1 MGFFLLTGQCDVL
14 QGGSSQQRV
23 PDRLLDGGGSRS
35 LGSCWPSQRHAAE
48 VAMLQKLR
56 RRRRMRMRRRRRC
69 SCIIARHMTK
79 VNGCAWG
86 QVHTRA
92 FPSQLDKNESPT
104 RAQFLHPH
112 PWSHL
117 APQAPAVAA
126 HPRETEP
133 SNTPPHQRRQEPT
146 GVAVDA
152 REGGGKEHSERR
164 DACFSMGDGLLRKSL
179 PWGWS

>member
-1 MGFFLLTGQCDVL
+1 M
-14 QGGSSQQRV
+14 
-23 PDRLLDGGGSRS
+23 
-35 LGSCWPSQRHAAE
+35 
-48 VAMLQKLR
+48 R
-56 RRRRMRMRRRRRC
+56 RRRRRRC
-69 SCIIARHMTK
+69 SCIIARHMTQ

-152 REGGGKEHSERR
+152 REGGGKAGWLHRNLEKFVGDLVLGNIARGETLVSQWATAFSERVCR
-164 DACFSMGDGLLRKSL
+164 GVGARGAEGRGVWLCRQLDAQEVYEATVAKPSS
-179 PWGWS
+179 PP